1 MAVLDAVESA
11 GRFIVANTPMPA
23 IHSFPSP
30 ANLTLSFTT
39 RIPKFSSVPHL
50 VPDLLAEG
58 APFDP
63 GYLSGSHTRTF
74 PSGSFQFELQAAAA
88 TLLLVQPIA
97 SPRALSI

>member
-1 MAVLDAVESA
+1 MALLDAVESA

-30 ANLTLSFTT
+30 ANLTLSFTN
-39 RIPKFSSVPHL
+39 RIPKFSSLPHR
-50 VPDLLAEG
+50 VPDLRAEG

-63 GYLSGSHTRTF
+63 GYLSGSHTRAR
-74 PSGSFQFELQAAAA
+74 SHSNCKAAAA

-97 SPRALSI
+97 SPRALST